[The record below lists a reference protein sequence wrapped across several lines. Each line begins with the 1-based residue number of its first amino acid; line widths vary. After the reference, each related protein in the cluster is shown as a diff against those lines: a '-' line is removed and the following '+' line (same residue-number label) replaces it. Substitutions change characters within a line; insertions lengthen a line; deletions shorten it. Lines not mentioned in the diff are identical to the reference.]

1 MGYKRQVLNAVAH
14 PPATAAPTLTDK
26 ATATAVE
33 DASMLADSRASRVIE
48 PSVENSKAR
57 SVKASTVLRMLLSD
71 SDTLTATDTPVA
83 PKDAATETANTE
95 DEMLPRSRAMHSM
108 SPSLL
113 KPRSAVLAT

>member
-1 MGYKRQVLNAVAH
+1 
-14 PPATAAPTLTDK
+14 
-26 ATATAVE
+26 
-33 DASMLADSRASRVIE
+33 MLADSRASRVIE

-95 DEMLPRSRAMHSM
+95 DEMLALSRAMMSM
-108 SPSLL
+108 SPSTLM
-113 KPRSAVLAT
+113 PRSVVLAT